1 MPVSSVG
8 ITGSGLPGLALS
20 RLVFGLMSAL
30 LHREGR
36 CREKEREAIWIPQPR
51 APFKADHL
59 CYTKR
64 SLILLMKKQ
73 MHNDQTKQIRG
84 HNESRRGEKIRR
96 EEESGEGGAGPG
108 RGPQGRLAMSLSGG
122 GPTGLGLP
130 SLAFPSNIMTLVWK
144 W

>member
-1 MPVSSVG
+1 MQG
-8 ITGSGLPGLALS
+8 K
-20 RLVFGLMSAL
+20 
-30 LHREGR
+30 REGGDLDS
-36 CREKEREAIWIPQPR
+36 PTQG
-51 APFKADHL
+51 PFKADHL

-73 MHNDQTKQIRG
+73 THNDQTKRIRG
-84 HNESRRGEKIRR
+84 QNESGRGEKIRR

-130 SLAFPSNIMTLVWK
+130 SLAFPSNIMTSLRTADLFPSIMFTK
-144 W
+144 SR